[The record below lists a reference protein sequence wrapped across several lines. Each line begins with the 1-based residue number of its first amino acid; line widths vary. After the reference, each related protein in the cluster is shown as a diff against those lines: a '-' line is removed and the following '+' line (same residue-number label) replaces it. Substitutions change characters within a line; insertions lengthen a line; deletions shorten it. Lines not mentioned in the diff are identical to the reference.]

1 MRAPIDT
8 NSLWDPLNQ
17 DTSEGKGRRS
27 MAKRNASSA
36 RIVALPDADDDSF
49 REQSYLKTVKPR
61 TANQEALMAAIE
73 PNP

>member
-1 MRAPIDT
+1 MRAPVDM

-27 MAKRNASSA
+27 MAKRTASSA

-49 REQSYLKTVKPR
+49 REQSYL
-61 TANQEALMAAIE
+61 
-73 PNP
+73 